1 MFFLPL
7 FDNNPTNRRPLISW
21 IIIATCIVVYLWQTG
36 LGPRAEFQIIVLYG
50 VVPARLFSEWD
61 IFSIISSMFLHGGWM
76 HLASNMLYLWIFGD
90 NVEEAMGTVR
100 FLLFY
105 LICGA
110 AAALAQAFID
120 PTSPIP
126 LIGASGGIAGILGAY
141 ILLYPRAVVRVFMW
155 IIIFVRLIN
164 VPAWVVLGFWIGG
177 QFLAVPAALS
187 ATGGGVAYFA
197 HIGGFIAGMALVSF
211 FKRRDVPLFAQA
223 KQPQPQ
229 WQITKTTQLRGDIS
243 KRYVLEK
250 QGKSGSVPSFK
261 RRQKGPWDK

>member
-21 IIIATCIVVYLWQTG
+21 MIIAACILVYLWQTG
-36 LGPRAEFQIIVLYG
+36 LGPRSEFQIIVLYG

-90 NVEEAMGTVR
+90 NVEEAMGAFR

-110 AAALAQAFID
+110 AAALAQALID

-155 IIIFVRLIN
+155 IIIFVRLLN

-197 HIGGFIAGMALVSF
+197 HIGGFIAGMALVSL
-211 FKRRDVPLFAQA
+211 FKRRDVSLFAQA

-229 WQITKTTQLRGDIS
+229 WQITKTNQLRGDIS

-250 QGKSGSVPSFK
+250 QKKSGSVPSFK
-261 RRQKGPWDK
+261 RRQKGPWDQ